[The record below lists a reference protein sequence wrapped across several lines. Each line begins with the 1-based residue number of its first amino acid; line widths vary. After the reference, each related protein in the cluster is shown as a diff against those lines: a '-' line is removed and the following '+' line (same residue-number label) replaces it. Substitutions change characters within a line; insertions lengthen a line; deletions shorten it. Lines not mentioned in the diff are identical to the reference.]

1 MKMKLKISPKEK
13 IKNYKKELKTNYWT
27 LINLRAYKTELLE
40 KYIKI
45 VENGDEKIKIEKQI
59 DNLKEGIEL
68 EGNFNI
74 KFFLIN
80 T

>member
-27 LINLRAYKTELLE
+27 LINLRAYKIELLE

-74 KFFLIN
+74 KLFLIN